1 MSGCSSPSS
10 QVTSDSQDHEA
21 PSHQLWHQ
29 VRGLKRPASQAFP
42 KQRPR
47 AAAAKAKASEDDSG
61 SCQVTSESSE
71 TKRINEAERTWQTQQ
86 TRPRAKPKAKPQA
99 CNSSDDSE
107 SSFATSDSGN
117 APGPADTQHPKP
129 KSSGMLDF
137 CQWMVEQLT
146 PEERQ
151 QAAARW
157 FRTFGEFC
165 AGMGTGLM
173 CCEGLRRAMATHDFE
188 VDAKCTCFTEKVPW
202 KAKAL
207 SDLSGCLKSQE
218 QSPATFKLT
227 GDLNE
232 KCGLKDIHGNTI
244 SSKPTFELLM
254 QGLVCVDISGLTST
268 PKSIS
273 DAEGSS
279 GRSLHELLKYLESLS
294 FKDRPDCI
302 ILECVRKLMHL
313 RKKGL
318 PKPEIGTQ
326 VVSQALRGHG
336 YVGSW
341 QAEDA
346 KDFYLPASRR
356 RVWGLFLKVKLRGPN
371 PMDAEQKRW
380 DDVSRAISIV
390 KRLRILQHEPLP
402 IVLDRLGSSQSLKS
416 AAPTKPTKHAK
427 SLNLLNLNSAHS
439 RTAQKVMK
447 LLHLEPEDLQS
458 RDLQEFLATSAGIL
472 NQSSQLHV
480 LMRMASLKK
489 KGKVP
494 DWRKEILAFNADES
508 GYRLGVG
515 ITRFPC
521 VLPTKNHIIALH
533 GSLVKADGLT
543 CLAMQGIQ
551 PKELEAFAP
560 ISKQTSK
567 RQQDWGG
574 NAFTANTCAA
584 YILAAAV
591 VR

>member
-1 MSGCSSPSS
+1 
-10 QVTSDSQDHEA
+10 
-21 PSHQLWHQ
+21 
-29 VRGLKRPASQAFP
+29 
-42 KQRPR
+42 
-47 AAAAKAKASEDDSG
+47 
-61 SCQVTSESSE
+61 
-71 TKRINEAERTWQTQQ
+71 
-86 TRPRAKPKAKPQA
+86 
-99 CNSSDDSE
+99 
-107 SSFATSDSGN
+107 
-117 APGPADTQHPKP
+117 
-129 KSSGMLDF
+129 
-137 CQWMVEQLT
+137 MVEQLT

-188 VDAKCTCFTEKVPW
+188 VNATCTCFTETTPW

-232 KCGLKDIHGNTI
+232 PCGLKDIHGNTI

-254 QGLVCVDISGLTST
+254 QGLVCVDISGLTSS
-268 PKSIS
+268 PKSIL
-273 DAEGSS
+273 DIEGSS

-294 FKDRPDCI
+294 FEDRPDCI
-302 ILECVRKLMHL
+302 ILECVRKLMHH

-326 VVSQALRGHG
+326 VVCQALRGPG
-336 YVGSW
+336 YVGNW

-346 KDFYLPASRR
+346 KDFYLPQSRR
-356 RVWGLFLKVKLRGPN
+356 RVFGLFLKVKLSGPN

-380 DDVSRAISIV
+380 DDVTRAISIV
-390 KRLRILQHEPLP
+390 KRLRILRHEPLP
-402 IVLDRLGSSQSLKS
+402 IVLDRLGSQSLLQRAEFAKLRKCLKPETTLLHMRRRETTQKS
-416 AAPTKPTKHAK
+416 
-427 SLNLLNLNSAHS
+427 
-439 RTAQKVMK
+439 ME
-447 LLHLEPEDLQS
+447 LLHLEPEDLES
-458 RDLQEFLATSAGIL
+458 RDLQDFQATSAGIL
-472 NQSSQLHV
+472 NPSSQLHV

-533 GSLVKADGLT
+533 GTLVKADGLT

-551 PKELEAFAP
+551 PKELQAFAP
-560 ISKQTSK
+560 ISEQTSK